1 MKRLTHKRKQL
12 LATLALMLAVCLFF
26 VWLGAGMYRSVPEGD
41 RGGLMPMFLL
51 YGVFPLLVVV
61 FSLHRIREIL
71 REVAPPEE
79 AAREE
84 RMETG
89 RESLSEK

>member
-1 MKRLTHKRKQL
+1 MKLNHRTKQL
-12 LATLALMLAVCLFF
+12 AATLALMLAVCLFF
-26 VWLGAGMYRSVPEGD
+26 IWLGAGMYRSVPEGD

-71 REVAPPEE
+71 REVDPPEE